1 VTRHFDSKAR
11 QPCKIC
17 SDINLRLG
25 LRCAGKVPASWS
37 KLSQLTEMSLSGNA
51 LTGTVPARL
60 AGISRL
66 DVSHN
71 QFLCGSLPVAPNA
84 TLLSQRTSIGQDC
97 RSLNKQA
104 ARISG
109 MTGVIL
115 GEHQHAPGLVRRHQ

>member
-1 VTRHFDSKAR
+1 
-11 QPCKIC
+11 
-17 SDINLRLG
+17 
-25 LRCAGKVPASWS
+25 
-37 KLSQLTEMSLSGNA
+37 MSLSGNA

-71 QFLCGSLPVAPNA
+71 QFLCGSLPVPPNA

-115 GEHQHAPGLVRRHQ
+115 GEHQHACFHKAQLVAVAARRSLHGSV